1 MNSWLGIRALYNPD
15 VNKDLFDVNVAVNS
29 IANLN
34 ASLWNLYQGSYY
46 TSMNNAFVMHQVC
59 GSCS

>member
-1 MNSWLGIRALYNPD
+1 MNTWLGIRSLYIPD

-34 ASLWNLYQGSYY
+34 ASL
-46 TSMNNAFVMHQVC
+46 
-59 GSCS
+59 